1 MNFKKY
7 IVLPSIAAL
16 ILGSFSCKKYLDKL
30 PLDTITSEA
39 FYSNATQVQQAL
51 TGVYSAYGAR
61 TISPGYANP
70 TPYYAK
76 MDLHTEIGLER
87 GLNGTIGSGA
97 YGPTDGTIRELWA
110 GFYQVIQRA
119 NSLLFNMQR
128 AQALMTPAE
137 YNRVQAEAKVLRAS
151 AYWYLMVYF
160 GDVPFFTGPLEQEDF
175 FAAVRKPKSEI
186 VTALVADLKACAG
199 NLEWLPSEQGRVSRG
214 VALGTAARLAMLEK
228 NYPEVISLTDNII
241 TNSPYGLNPS
251 FQNLFRKAGQN
262 NNSNN
267 EIMFIYPFG
276 DADGGSFNYLNLVQ
290 GSRNQGGQSSHFP
303 SQFLVDLF
311 ECSDGRTIDVSPLYN
326 PAQPSKNRDPRM
338 KHTVIISGDTVVVQ
352 GFTSN
357 VFSATNR
364 LVHTFTPTTQAVA
377 LSTTA
382 NQDSANIF
390 GPRLN
395 GCGNL
400 WRKYTNDRDI
410 NGTAGNLYKVGWIYM
425 RYSEILLLNAE
436 AKLENGGSA
445 TEVAT
450 QVNKVRAR
458 AGMPNIDAATLS
470 NPTALKQLVRRE
482 KTIEF
487 ANEGIH
493 MADMRRW
500 DNGAYAAKVMS
511 VQIYGADLSNSTFVT
526 GQGLVINN
534 PAPIPIF
541 DPVYKVPMTYT
552 NGDATRLKRE
562 LRLFN
567 ANQHIL
573 CPIPQGELD
582 KVPTLKQNPGW

>member
-1 MNFKKY
+1 M
-7 IVLPSIAAL
+7 
-16 ILGSFSCKKYLDKL
+16 LDK
-30 PLDTITSEA
+30 
-39 FYSNATQVQQAL
+39 N
-51 TGVYSAYGAR
+51 
-61 TISPGYANP
+61 YA
-70 TPYYAK
+70 
-76 MDLHTEIGLER
+76 
-87 GLNGTIGSGA
+87 
-97 YGPTDGTIRELWA
+97 
-110 GFYQVIQRA
+110 
-119 NSLLFNMQR
+119 
-128 AQALMTPAE
+128 
-137 YNRVQAEAKVLRAS
+137 
-151 AYWYLMVYF
+151 
-160 GDVPFFTGPLEQEDF
+160 
-175 FAAVRKPKSEI
+175 
-186 VTALVADLKACAG
+186 
-199 NLEWLPSEQGRVSRG
+199 
-214 VALGTAARLAMLEK
+214 
-228 NYPEVISLTDNII
+228 EVISLTDNII
-241 TNSPYGLNPS
+241 NNGPYGLNPS
-251 FQNLFRKAGQN
+251 FQNLFRKAGQT

-311 ECSDGRTIDVSPLYN
+311 ECTDGKTIDVSPLYN

-338 KHTVIISGDTVVVQ
+338 KHTVIVSGDTVVVQ

-357 VFSATNR
+357 VYSAINR
-364 LVHTFTPTTQAVA
+364 LVYTYNPTTQAVT

-400 WRKYTNDRDI
+400 WRKYCNDRDI

-425 RYSEILLLNAE
+425 RFSEILLLNAE

-445 TEVAT
+445 IEVAT

-458 AGMPNIDAATLS
+458 AGMPNVDVLTLA

-511 VQIYGADLSNSTFVT
+511 VQVYGADLSSSTFVT
-526 GQGLVINN
+526 GQGLVITN

-541 DPVYKVPMTYT
+541 DPVYKVPMTYS

-562 LRLFN
+562 QRLFN
-567 ANQHIL
+567 PTQHIL